1 MHGSDIHLRMA
12 TAEPW
17 TPSRRMKAAATTK
30 RVRVERELSRLSARE
45 EALAH
50 ELEQARR
57 AQSTLQDE
65 LRVLERLSHNLTEED
80 VASAPAGARRLR
92 VVPDGPSVAEKER
105 NIVLRGAPIRETA
118 VRVLIAATES
128 DQAVHYRTWYDS
140 CVKKASSPP
149 GKDPLATFLTQIGRS
164 PVVRRS
170 TAPGMYSV
178 DLDAPTRIRARL
190 ERLQTELR
198 EVDAFPPKGVHEI
211 ERGREVRASL
221 EAEVASVTKP
231 WRRRSGR

>member
-1 MHGSDIHLRMA
+1 MA

-17 TPSRRMKAAATTK
+17 TPSRRMKAAATAE

-65 LRVLERLSHNLTEED
+65 LRVLPRLSHNLTEED

-128 DQAVHYRTWYDS
+128 DQAVHYRTWYQLLCQEGFVPAWKGSARYISD
-140 CVKKASSPP
+140 A
-149 GKDPLATFLTQIGRS
+149 DRALAGRS
-164 PVVRRS
+164 PQHGPRYVQRRS
-170 TAPGMYSV
+170 GCSNTDTRPAGATADGASGGRCVPAQGGSRDRAWSV
-178 DLDAPTRIRARL
+178 RSVHLSRPRSRPY
-190 ERLQTELR
+190 TE
-198 EVDAFPPKGVHEI
+198 
-211 ERGREVRASL
+211 
-221 EAEVASVTKP
+221 P